1 MNETS
6 TKVRKWTVGDYHRML
21 NAGILAED
29 AKRSYDY
36 LKPLLSG
43 RALVR
48 SQSPITLSS
57 HSEPPPDIAVVVIDE
72 LEYSDRHP
80 GPNEIFLLI
89 EVADSTLVRDLREKA
104 IAYALAQIQDYWVVD
119 VRGRIV
125 HVLGYPASGIYQQKH
140 VLGEGDVL
148 SLLVPD
154 IDVSMNQLLPLGF
167 G

>member
-1 MNETS
+1 M
-6 TKVRKWTVGDYHRML
+6 
-21 NAGILAED
+21 
-29 AKRSYDY
+29 
-36 LKPLLSG
+36 
-43 RALVR
+43 
-48 SQSPITLSS
+48 
-57 HSEPPPDIAVVVIDE
+57 VIDE

-89 EVADSTLVRDLREKA
+89 EVADSTLERDKGEKA

-125 HVLGYPASGIYQQKH
+125 HVFRYPASGIYQQKH

-148 SLLVPD
+148 SLLAFPD
-154 IDVSMNQLLPLGF
+154 IDVSMNQLLPLAF